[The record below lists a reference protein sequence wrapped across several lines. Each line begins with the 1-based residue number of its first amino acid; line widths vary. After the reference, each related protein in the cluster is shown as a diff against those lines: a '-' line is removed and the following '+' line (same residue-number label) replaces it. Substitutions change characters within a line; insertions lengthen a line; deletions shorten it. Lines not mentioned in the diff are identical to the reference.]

1 MESIMKVADLNR
13 EIKEVH
19 NESISKKQ
27 PKKIKD
33 VLSII
38 SNSIQKFEKSG
49 QLNSKIDKDKIDILK
64 NVVSDMIKDEDQK
77 QIIMGKG

>member
-13 EIKEVH
+13 EIKDV
-19 NESISKKQ
+19 NKKSTSKKQ
-27 PKKIKD
+27 PQKLKD

-38 SNSIQKFEKSG
+38 SNSIQKFEKNG

-64 NVVSDMIKDEDQK
+64 NIVSDMIKDEDQK

>member
-1 MESIMKVADLNR
+1 MKVADLNR
-13 EIKEVH
+13 EIKDV
-19 NESISKKQ
+19 NKKSTSKKQ
-27 PKKIKD
+27 PQKLKD

-49 QLNSKIDKDKIDILK
+49 QLNSKIDKDKMDILK